1 MSVSLR
7 AIPCFS
13 LLAIASLICMAS
25 LVSAQQAGK
34 ATSPGL
40 QDVGAQ
46 AIQAMLKQILL
57 DPTVVVEKTGKPLPS
72 NGAWSV
78 GKNAPS
84 SCPQTT
90 NACVRIIYQVPE
102 DEVSCN
108 WVVQLT
114 GDGTDGIILEQ
125 NKDATR
131 YFLRKLTS
139 SQVSDMV
146 LTRKQPT
153 YPPLATAARVSG
165 SVVVRAVVSSS
176 GAVEKAL
183 IVSGPEMLRSSSIDA
198 MHGWSF
204 RPLMAGTE
212 PVRFGTDVTFD
223 YRTMGPGSSSRVTSK
238 P

>member
-1 MSVSLR
+1 M
-7 AIPCFS
+7 F
-13 LLAIASLICMAS
+13 
-25 LVSAQQAGK
+25 LVSSVNAQQTEK
-34 ATSPGL
+34 AAASGL

-46 AIQAMLKQILL
+46 AIRAMLKQSVL

-72 NGAWSV
+72 SGAWSV

-90 NACVRIIYQVPE
+90 DACVRIIYQVPE

-146 LTRKQPT
+146 LTRKQPA
-153 YPPLATAARVSG
+153 YPSIASAAHVGG
-165 SVVVRAVVSSS
+165 SVVVRVVVSSS

-183 IVSGPEMLRSSSIDA
+183 IVNGPEMLRSSSIDA
-198 MHGWSF
+198 IHGWSF

-212 PVRFGTDVTFD
+212 PVRFETDVTFD
-223 YRTMGPGSSSRVTSK
+223 YRTMGLSSSSRVTST